1 MQLLGQI
8 LLGLIMIAIGIL
20 LLKFNYQV
28 ANNLRIS
35 FAEQHMGAGGSYL
48 LWKIMAI
55 VLVLAGLA
63 VMFGIGDNILEFM
76 LSPLTNVISPSE

>member
-8 LLGLIMIAIGIL
+8 LLGLIMIGAGIL
-20 LLKFNYQV
+20 LLKYNYQV

-35 FAEQHMGAGGSYL
+35 FAEQHLGSGGSYL
-48 LWKIMAI
+48 LWKILAI

-63 VMFGIGDNILEFM
+63 TMFGIGDNIISFI
-76 LSPLTNVISPSE
+76 LSPLTNILSPSE

>member
-8 LLGLIMIAIGIL
+8 LLGLTMIGVGIL
-20 LLKFNYQV
+20 LLKYNYQV

-35 FAEQHMGAGGSYL
+35 FAEQHLGSGGSYL
-48 LWKIMAI
+48 LWKILAI

-63 VMFGIGDNILEFM
+63 TMFGIGDNVISFI
-76 LSPLTNVISPSE
+76 LSPLTNILSPSE